1 MIKILLFIFVNFFF
15 FNGVLA
21 KDININED
29 INLEFKC
36 SLEKKIIKNSEYNY
50 QTFLAKDL
58 KEKDL
63 DKFKIESK
71 KPQTLFITG
80 LTLFLSE
87 SASLNVKVVNK
98 DVVLFKSI
106 DKEKNYS
113 ESGIITRKTG
123 ELIHEITKNIKSENS
138 EKYISIYSCTE
149 TSKKSCKKLRYL
161 NFSIYFINLI
171 FYAYHQMTICL
182 IIFIRRINLIFY

>member
-1 MIKILLFIFVNFFF
+1 MIKILLFIFVNFSF

-63 DKFKIESK
+63 DKFKIQSK
-71 KPQTLFITG
+71 KPQTLLITG

-87 SASLNVKVVNK
+87 SESL
-98 DVVLFKSI
+98 I
-106 DKEKNYS
+106 D
-113 ESGIITRKTG
+113 ITRSSPSL
-123 ELIHEITKNIKSENS
+123 E
-138 EKYISIYSCTE
+138 
-149 TSKKSCKKLRYL
+149 
-161 NFSIYFINLI
+161 
-171 FYAYHQMTICL
+171 
-182 IIFIRRINLIFY
+182 